1 MEKLVNRLAFTKLI
15 LVAKI
20 EDWFWTWKKSISFH
34 QYCVIYVQI
43 TYESNYFARTYT
55 KYNKIR

>member
-20 EDWFWTWKKSISFH
+20 EDWLWTWKNPFQSIDVMSYMH
-34 QYCVIYVQI
+34 
-43 TYESNYFARTYT
+43 
-55 KYNKIR
+55 K

>member
-20 EDWFWTWKKSISFH
+20 EDWFWTWKNPFRSINIVSYMH
-34 QYCVIYVQI
+34 
-43 TYESNYFARTYT
+43 
-55 KYNKIR
+55 K